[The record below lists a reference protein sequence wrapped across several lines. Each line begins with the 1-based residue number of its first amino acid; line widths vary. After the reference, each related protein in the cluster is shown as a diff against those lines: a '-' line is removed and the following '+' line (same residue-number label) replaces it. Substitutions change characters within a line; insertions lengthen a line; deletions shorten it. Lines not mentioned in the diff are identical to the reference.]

1 MADSI
6 AALESRK
13 HRLEQ
18 NGKNSEDQGVLRKI
32 NRQIRNLKKKE
43 ANEGLHR

>member
-1 MADSI
+1 MTDSI

-13 HRLEQ
+13 QRLER
-18 NGKNSEDQGVLRKI
+18 NGKNSEGRGVLRKI

-43 ANEGLHR
+43 ANEALH